1 MSSWQN
7 TTEFIFGSR
16 EFRQQQVLEAGGFL
30 CQCSECSLEADDL
43 EENEK
48 MRTEIKEKETEIE
61 QLLMCGESHPV
72 SRRSNMKKVLKLF
85 QKKTNMVKNLN
96 LRTEFVT
103 AMIEFYRAAIKAK
116 SMNISCKNDPDI
128 YKQEALKYAK
138 MFGEWR
144 YSSLSLQQI
153 FKVRRERIEC
163 GVRKNERY
171 PANKHNLFVSLIG
184 ILFFITEIY
193 IFFES
198 WKVFI

>member
-1 MSSWQN
+1 MINHSCVPNATLSWVMGDFQRKQVRAIMVIEKNEEILSSWQN
-7 TTEFIFGSR
+7 TVEFIFGSR

-116 SMNISCKNDPDI
+116 SMKISCKNDPDI

-138 MFGEWR
+138 MFGDIHLHL
-144 YSSLSLQQI
+144 Y
-153 FKVRRERIEC
+153 
-163 GVRKNERY
+163 
-171 PANKHNLFVSLIG
+171 NKFS
-184 ILFFITEIY
+184 
-193 IFFES
+193 
-198 WKVFI
+198 K

>member
-1 MSSWQN
+1 MINHSCVPNATLSWVMGDFQRKQVRAIMVIEKNEEILSSWQN
-7 TTEFIFGSR
+7 TVEFIFGSR

-72 SRRSNMKKVLKLF
+72 PRRSNMKKVLKLF

-103 AMIEFYRAAIKAK
+103 AMLEFYQFATKAR
-116 SMNISCKNDPDI
+116 MMGVHCKNDPDI

-138 MFGEWR
+138 MFGDTHL
-144 YSSLSLQQI
+144 YL
-153 FKVRRERIEC
+153 
-163 GVRKNERY
+163 Y
-171 PANKHNLFVSLIG
+171 NKFS
-184 ILFFITEIY
+184 
-193 IFFES
+193 
-198 WKVFI
+198 K